1 MYFNKAEGCYKYNPR
16 VCLWSLLH
24 SFLKKKTLLQMNNK
38 SSVFFFSATR
48 GNVGLTFD
56 SSYTSKDTFS
66 NRTNYSDFDSKGELS
81 SIRTV
86 AVCSDRKRSSTSV
99 VWTFLPLFIYKV
111 DSSTHI
117 LVCSSL
123 AVLSEHTVVRQ
134 EFGFSFFFLLV
145 FQPFTSRHVLLLVTP
160 KQWCPSIYIKT
171 TVF

>member
-24 SFLKKKTLLQMNNK
+24 SFFKKKTLLQMNNK

-117 LVCSSL
+117 LVCSVDFCKLRSSL

-160 KQWCPSIYIKT
+160 KQ
-171 TVF
+171 